1 MWQEI
6 GIIISLTITT
16 IGAIFVVYD
25 RFTKPDI
32 KNDQTIALLS
42 QKAELTQ
49 KENDRKFIDFSKRLD
64 DAFTLASNHT
74 HTVDVKVDKLIETTN
89 NWHLA
94 VSQQLTEISTIMS
107 GKANKKNC

>member
-32 KNDQTIALLS
+32 RNDQTIALLS

-49 KENDRKFIDFSKRLD
+49 RENDRKFIEFGKRLD

-107 GKANKKNC
+107 GKANKRNS